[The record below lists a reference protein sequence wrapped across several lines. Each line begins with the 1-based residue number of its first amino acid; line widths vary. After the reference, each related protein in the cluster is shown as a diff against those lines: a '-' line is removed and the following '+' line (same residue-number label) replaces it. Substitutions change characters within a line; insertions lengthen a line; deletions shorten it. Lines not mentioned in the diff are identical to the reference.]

1 MSENVRVKVSS
12 ILPVFIQTV
21 LHGQQREEA
30 RVSVCLVAVDTRPPF
45 LSPCTAIKLA
55 ARVTFDKKGKSHVR
69 ACTPSDGEKGGSVE
83 RLCFN
88 LSQEPADT
96 VDWNLCESDFS
107 VPVMRLPSFTV
118 GVYSRG

>member
-1 MSENVRVKVSS
+1 MCENVRVKVSS

-55 ARVTFDKKGKSHVR
+55 ARVTFDKKGKKSR
-69 ACTPSDGEKGGSVE
+69 ACTPSDGEESGSEE

-88 LSQEPADT
+88 LSQESTDT
-96 VDWNLCESDFS
+96 LDWNLCESDFS

-118 GVYSRG
+118 SVYSCG

>member
-69 ACTPSDGEKGGSVE
+69 AHLPTE
-83 RLCFN
+83 RRAA
-88 LSQEPADT
+88 Q
-96 VDWNLCESDFS
+96 WNVSALICPKSLQTWLTGIYVKVTF
-107 VPVMRLPSFTV
+107 L
-118 GVYSRG
+118 GQ